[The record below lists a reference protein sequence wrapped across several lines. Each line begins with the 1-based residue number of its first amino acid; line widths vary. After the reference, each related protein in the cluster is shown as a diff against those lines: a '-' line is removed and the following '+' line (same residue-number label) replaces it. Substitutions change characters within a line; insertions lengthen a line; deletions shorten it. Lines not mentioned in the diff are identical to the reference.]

1 MGNLSRK
8 MQRKQ
13 QKNNGEFIYKKKLAK
28 QLGISVTELNARLAR
43 REKNLKS
50 MEGTDNGKE

>member
-1 MGNLSRK
+1 MSNLSRK
-8 MQRKQ
+8 IKRTQ
-13 QKNNGEFIYKKKLAK
+13 QKNNGELIYKKKLAK

-50 MEGTDNGKE
+50 MEEYTDGKE